1 MSERRHWL
9 YRPRTIAGLCACG
22 FVLLVAIVLAELF
35 VKLYSHFA
43 FTGWFG
49 FHAVFGLVSCVLMVL
64 IALGFGRLARR
75 RADYYEERRDRCGPA
90 GGALSARGGEG
101 GA

>member
-22 FVLLVAIVLAELF
+22 LVLLVAIVLAELF
-35 VKLYSHFA
+35 VTLYAHFT

-64 IALGFGRLARR
+64 IARGFGRLARR
-75 RADYYEERRDRCGPA
+75 RADYYERRDHSGPA
-90 GGALSARGGEG
+90 GGAGSACDGEG

>member
-9 YRPRTIAGLCACG
+9 YRPRTIAWLRACG
-22 FVLLVAIVLAELF
+22 VALLAAIVLAELL
-35 VKLYSHFA
+35 VKLYAHFA

-49 FHAVFGLVSCVLMVL
+49 FHAVFGLVSCVLMVVVARGL
-64 IALGFGRLARR
+64 GRLARR
-75 RADYYEERRDRCGPA
+75 RADYYERRDRPGPA
-90 GGALSARGGEG
+90 GGAGSACDGEG